1 MIDAC
6 IQVGSAGPGFQVT
19 CRSVQMVPFEVPGWS
34 VSAPLASVA
43 KSRVSK
49 KRKQPGGDLQKN
61 HSIANLET
69 LVKTLTAS
77 DESVRSASKKRR
89 RKGEEKSHDPR
100 IKDDIKKSA
109 ETAAVS
115 VSKPTQSKRKT
126 RVNIS
131 SSSPAVSNEK
141 KMDHTALTALQKG
154 MKQSLDGAR
163 FR

>member
-1 MIDAC
+1 
-6 IQVGSAGPGFQVT
+6 
-19 CRSVQMVPFEVPGWS
+19 MVPFEVPGWS
-34 VSAPLASVA
+34 VSAPLASIA

-49 KRKQPGGDLQKN
+49 KRKRPGADPQKN
-61 HSIANLET
+61 HSAIANLET

-77 DESVRSASKKRR
+77 DESVRSANKKRH

-100 IKDDIKKSA
+100 IKGDIKKKSA

-115 VSKPTQSKRKT
+115 VPKPTQSKSKT

-141 KMDHTALTALQKG
+141 KIHHTTSCTALTALQKG